1 MIPAPGTN
9 WQIMLADLSIVLFLT
24 TFSAL
29 AQGKTPDE
37 APPPPAVAA
46 VQPAVPAAP
55 IVAEP
60 IAIWRAGKDSPPLG
74 EWLKT
79 QAADPRLRVNV
90 HGGYRQGRRDAVLI
104 EAAAVTADPSLA
116 GRSVRLILEPAQT
129 NSVLVTLTFDQG

>member
-1 MIPAPGTN
+1 MTPAPGTN
-9 WQIMLADLSIVLFLT
+9 WQIMLADLSIILFLT
-24 TFSAL
+24 CFSAL
-29 AQGKTPDE
+29 AHSKEPET
-37 APPPPAVAA
+37 APLSPPAA
-46 VQPAVPAAP
+46 VTKAAAP

-60 IAIWRAGKDSPPLG
+60 IAIWRAGKDAPPLG

-129 NSVLVTLTFDQG
+129 NAVMVTLTFDQG